1 MRPSRFGGGVR
12 SEHPDQKIIHTH
24 FSTGEPKRL
33 YLQDGLDLPRNGSNG
48 EKRQWGSEGAMKRP
62 WVYGSSQWV
71 EESDGHY
78 AAFL

>member
-1 MRPSRFGGGVR
+1 MRPSRFGGGGR

-24 FSTGEPKRL
+24 FSTGEPQRL
-33 YLQDGLDLPRNGSNG
+33 HLQDGLDLA
-48 EKRQWGSEGAMKRP
+48 EEWLKRGKKAMGKRRGMKRL

-71 EESDGHY
+71 EESDGHF